1 MTGAGTW
8 WRQSAGELAA
18 ALAAG
23 ETTAAA
29 LLDGALDRIRHLNP
43 DINAVVLIDEAGARR
58 AAEAS
63 DARRQAGAA
72 LGPLDGLPITIK
84 DNIYVGGLPATWG
97 SALYRDFTPPGDD
110 LPVARLRDAGAV
122 IVGKTNTPEFAML
135 PVTENKLFGVTRNPW
150 DLSLTPGGSSGGA
163 VASVAAGL
171 TPLAIGTDAGG
182 SIRRPAGYA
191 GVAGIRPTT
200 GRVARDLGFP
210 AIAQDF
216 QAIGPMA
223 RTVGDLILALSCIA
237 RPSATDR
244 LSLAFPP
251 FDMNRAAFSGPNG
264 KAVIRFVPRAGS
276 GPVEAAVADSLR
288 RAADTFADLGH
299 DVTEADAPYDPE
311 EIDRIWALMIGVGM
325 GRVVDGVEDW
335 ETKVDDG
342 IRGVIER
349 ASEVSA
355 GDYLRTLDRIQELRA
370 DFARWMTGV
379 DAMLTPASATLP
391 WPAERRFPE
400 TVDGAPAGPRAAAAF
415 ATFVNAV
422 GHPAISIPGDPAP
435 TGLPIGVQLVGRF
448 GHDEDLLALA
458 LEFEAAKPWRDRWPT
473 LALA

>member
-163 VASVAAGL
+163 ASPGGGVAALAEHAQRDVAADEQGQIEEKVDEPHRLNEVPVVGERRKRPEFGADIGAGGDEPDCRATGRRCRLRSVAQH
-171 TPLAIGTDAGG
+171 GG
-182 SIRRPAGYA
+182 DRTARDVDRREVARVDDRARQQVARAACGAARRGAALSRRQIRRAGRRRA
-191 GVAGIRPTT
+191 HRW
-200 GRVARDLGFP
+200 
-210 AIAQDF
+210 
-216 QAIGPMA
+216 GPSA
-223 RTVGDLILALSCIA
+223 RT
-237 RPSATDR
+237 R
-244 LSLAFPP
+244 
-251 FDMNRAAFSGPNG
+251 
-264 KAVIRFVPRAGS
+264 
-276 GPVEAAVADSLR
+276 
-288 RAADTFADLGH
+288 
-299 DVTEADAPYDPE
+299 
-311 EIDRIWALMIGVGM
+311 
-325 GRVVDGVEDW
+325 
-335 ETKVDDG
+335 
-342 IRGVIER
+342 
-349 ASEVSA
+349 
-355 GDYLRTLDRIQELRA
+355 
-370 DFARWMTGV
+370 
-379 DAMLTPASATLP
+379 
-391 WPAERRFPE
+391 
-400 TVDGAPAGPRAAAAF
+400 
-415 ATFVNAV
+415 
-422 GHPAISIPGDPAP
+422 
-435 TGLPIGVQLVGRF
+435 
-448 GHDEDLLALA
+448 
-458 LEFEAAKPWRDRWPT
+458 
-473 LALA
+473 